1 MSKCGL
7 GSNPAMMLCVGWG
20 FWFCTLL
27 QEVFFPRYYGFRLS
41 PKTNAWFLLKWRV
54 EHLCSA
60 NSPKAK
66 GWIDDDHFYFC
77 YHYCCVQEN
86 TYYTSFFSPA
96 GFTMSR
102 GYWSRM
108 LGHFRLWPPSWTD
121 WHTWPRSHAGI
132 DPMPRKMNLDHPC
145 QAALLWISKVRGY
158 DRVCSRCS
166 AKKTIKSQVIKQQNK
181 ANTLF

>member
-1 MSKCGL
+1 MLLGILIGSSHCLPCCDWSEYYYSIRHSFENRAIVATMVSKCGL
-7 GSNPAMMLCVGWG
+7 GSNPAMMLCVDWG

-27 QEVFFPRYYGFRLS
+27 QEVFSPRYYGFRLS

-86 TYYTSFFSPA
+86 TYYLRRFSV
-96 GFTMSR
+96 
-102 GYWSRM
+102 
-108 LGHFRLWPPSWTD
+108 
-121 WHTWPRSHAGI
+121 PRVLRCPAGI
-132 DPMPRKMNLDHPC
+132 DLGC
-145 QAALLWISKVRGY
+145 
-158 DRVCSRCS
+158 
-166 AKKTIKSQVIKQQNK
+166 
-181 ANTLF
+181 